1 MSKPFEFIDFTVKVT
16 EAMNDALIAALDEA
30 AGELHA
36 KTVRNSRQGYEYGD
50 ILATALW
57 EYELDADNLK
67 ASVGSKHEAGYWEEF
82 GTGSHAQN
90 GDGRKGWWVYIEG
103 GSGYEGKTN
112 TYHTKEEAEKM
123 AKYIKKEY
131 GLTAIATDG
140 IEPNTPLQRAFKSG
154 KPVVERIFEAK
165 LKGLE

>member
-1 MSKPFEFIDFTVKVT
+1 MSKPFEFIDFSVQVT
-16 EAMNDALIAALDEA
+16 EAMNDALIAALDES

-82 GTGSHAQN
+82 GKKLPCRIKIGQN
-90 GDGRKGWWVYIEG
+90 RLNFIG
-103 GSGYEGKTN
+103 
-112 TYHTKEEAEKM
+112 
-123 AKYIKKEY
+123 
-131 GLTAIATDG
+131 
-140 IEPNTPLQRAFKSG
+140 KSG
-154 KPVVERIFEAK
+154 IIF
-165 LKGLE
+165 L